1 MKRLLIALC
10 GVGVLSLGFAAND
23 YKAGSEFA
31 SGLKNKGTDTIKTPI
46 PPISFR
52 IIPLIRQKVVITVG

>member
-10 GVGVLSLGFAAND
+10 GVGALSLGFAAND

-31 SGLKNKGTDTIKTPI
+31 SGLKTKAQT
-46 PPISFR
+46 R
-52 IIPLIRQKVVITVG
+52 